1 MRFPMMRLKQKLT
14 TIVSEVLNKKAYDPV
29 ILDIKKLSSLA
40 DYFVIVTVDSGR
52 QAKAVVDSLI
62 IKLKQKGE
70 YPFGVED
77 TGDTWV
83 VVDYNDIIVHIF
95 QKKERE
101 YYNLEK
107 LWIEAK
113 RVQVDNS
120 SVNGVVRE

>member
-1 MRFPMMRLKQKLT
+1 MMRLKQKLT

-113 RVQVDNS
+113 KIHMDIK
-120 SVNGVVRE
+120 E